1 MSDPGEDP
9 EQGEKFVSKMY
20 IVVRQDLNAGYQ
32 LPQAIHAKDEFT
44 HNFPEIEGKWYK
56 ESNTMVVL
64 GVANE
69 DELLRLD
76 DAARELELR
85 AAIFYEPDIETYTA
99 LAIEPGE
106 KSAKL
111 LCGLRPAGIGSGK
124 SHKRRRRRR

>member
-1 MSDPGEDP
+1 
-9 EQGEKFVSKMY
+9 
-20 IVVRQDLNAGYQ
+20 
-32 LPQAIHAKDEFT
+32 
-44 HNFPEIEGKWYK
+44 
-56 ESNTMVVL
+56 MVVL

-111 LCGLRPAGIGSGK
+111 LCDLRPAGTGSGK
-124 SHKRRRRRR
+124 SRKRRRRRR